1 MHEVYLHSV
10 SDTFLVAIPFIAIVA
25 FAVFRL
31 DALFATSK
39 GSAGTA
45 IRRRAGCGMDENGE
59 PILVDPDG
67 QTSVVRSG
75 KRAN

>member
-1 MHEVYLHSV
+1 MHEVYLNSV
-10 SDTFLVAIPFIAIVA
+10 SDTLLVAIPFIAIVA

-31 DALFATSK
+31 DALFVTSK
-39 GSAGTA
+39 GAAGAA
-45 IRRRAGCGMDENGE
+45 IRRRAGCGLDENGE

-75 KRAN
+75 RQTN